1 MHLLFFFLGNHHNI
15 IHVSSYFYSVVMTD
29 WSTQVLIRGD
39 RRRCNKSRES
49 KVELGVKDSQI
60 WVGRGGAKV
69 KA

>member
-1 MHLLFFFLGNHHNI
+1 
-15 IHVSSYFYSVVMTD
+15 MTD

-39 RRRCNKSRES
+39 RRGCNKSRES